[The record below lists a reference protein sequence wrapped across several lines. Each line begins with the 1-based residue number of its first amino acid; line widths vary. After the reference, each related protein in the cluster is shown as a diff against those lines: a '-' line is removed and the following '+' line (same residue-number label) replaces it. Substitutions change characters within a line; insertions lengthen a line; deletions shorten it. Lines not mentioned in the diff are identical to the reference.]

1 MEATQVFQAPVRLM
15 PMTVSHTAGV
25 TSSQRWMVHTPAL
38 ATAMSSRPSRSTP
51 VADGGRQCLGVAHVR
66 PAPPPCGR
74 RRPRTSRAVSS
85 RSAGVA
91 SG

>member
-1 MEATQVFQAPVRLM
+1 MAATQVFQVPVRLM

-25 TSSQRWMVHTPAL
+25 TSSHRWMVHTPAL

-51 VADGGRQCLGVAHVR
+51 SPDGGGQGVGVPHVDLGGR
-66 PAPPPCGR
+66 PSGPR
-74 RRPRTSRAVSS
+74 SPRTSRTVSS